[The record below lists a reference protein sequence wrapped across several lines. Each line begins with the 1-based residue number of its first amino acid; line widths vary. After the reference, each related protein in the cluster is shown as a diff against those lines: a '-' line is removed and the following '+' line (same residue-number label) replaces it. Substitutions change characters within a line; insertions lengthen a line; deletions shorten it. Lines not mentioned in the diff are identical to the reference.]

1 MKKKQKK
8 GESEMNLRDLFCQF
22 PQSVLRTVSLP
33 EPENSVSAA
42 LLLTPGTALLP
53 DYLYVG
59 PASVLP
65 PELPETALN
74 LLLDREP
81 PEAWCQGC
89 NVAVLE
95 DPDRMGSLFNDI
107 QRQLDRQQQSLIRI
121 GGLFSASLTHGGLQH
136 LIGQAAEL
144 LGNPLMLL
152 QNDGRLL
159 AWQSWLPEKAAEAI
173 HWENIQGELE
183 QEAWTPEHMAILE
196 RDGILERRGR
206 GETAQVYFDAYMGCT
221 AAVVP
226 VRIGG
231 VEVAWLHLAEL
242 RRPIAGTDLE
252 CFGLLAQLLSREMQ
266 KSDLLSKTEKSP
278 ASRFLQELLET
289 PYPNGETAL
298 RRLEALHFPVKDSFY
313 LAAMQFSVEKPA
325 EISFEMLELQL
336 RPALHNA
343 IWCVCREQFVIL
355 YTVEED
361 EELDSEVKG
370 LLRRIAIV
378 NHMTVGVSN
387 AFSTLDKIPAAFA
400 QTQTAI
406 RFGRKYPISYN
417 TGRPLCQ
424 YFQYSFLEMLETC
437 SKGGDLLQYCSPM
450 LLRLLN
456 YDQKNGTDLMN
467 TLYEYLENSRNINQ
481 TAEAL
486 YVHKNTL
493 LNRLNRI
500 RAVMNCD
507 MDNSWDRFLL
517 SLSFRVLFYKN
528 IYRPDVAKREWKH
541 WDTQTEK

>member
-1 MKKKQKK
+1 
-8 GESEMNLRDLFCQF
+8 
-22 PQSVLRTVSLP
+22 
-33 EPENSVSAA
+33 
-42 LLLTPGTALLP
+42 
-53 DYLYVG
+53 
-59 PASVLP
+59 
-65 PELPETALN
+65 
-74 LLLDREP
+74 
-81 PEAWCQGC
+81 
-89 NVAVLE
+89 
-95 DPDRMGSLFNDI
+95 
-107 QRQLDRQQQSLIRI
+107 
-121 GGLFSASLTHGGLQH
+121 
-136 LIGQAAEL
+136 
-144 LGNPLMLL
+144 MLL

-183 QEAWTPEHMAILE
+183 QEAWTPEHMAIVE

-221 AAVVP
+221 AAIIP

-242 RRPIAGTDLE
+242 RRPIAEADLE

-298 RRLEALHFPVKDSFY
+298 HRLEALHFPVKDSFY

-378 NHMTVGVSN
+378 NHITVGVSN

-541 WDTQTEK
+541 WDTQTEE

>member
-1 MKKKQKK
+1 MI
-8 GESEMNLRDLFCQF
+8 LRDVFCQF

-42 LLLTPGTALLP
+42 LLLTPGAELTPA
-53 DYLYVG
+53 YLYVG
-59 PASVLP
+59 QAAALP
-65 PELPETALN
+65 PE
-74 LLLDREP
+74 P
-81 PEAWCQGC
+81 P
-89 NVAVLE
+89 
-95 DPDRMGSLFNDI
+95 
-107 QRQLDRQQQSLIRI
+107 
-121 GGLFSASLTHGGLQH
+121 
-136 LIGQAAEL
+136 EL
-144 LGNPLMLL
+144 LGNPLSLL

-159 AWQSWLPEKAAEAI
+159 AWQSWLPEQAAEAI
-173 HWENIQGELE
+173 RWENIQRELE
-183 QEAWTPEHMAILE
+183 QESWTPEHLALLE
-196 RDGILERRGR
+196 RDGVLARRGR
-206 GETAQVYFDAYMGCT
+206 GETPQVYFDAYMGCT
-221 AAVVP
+221 AAIVP

-242 RRPIAGTDLE
+242 RRPMAEADLE
-252 CFGLLAQLLSREMQ
+252 SFGLLAQLLSREMQ

-278 ASRFLQELLET
+278 ASRLLQELLET
-289 PYPNGETAL
+289 PYPNGETAR
-298 RRLEALHFPVKDSFY
+298 RRLEALRFPVKDGFY
-313 LAAMQFSVEKPA
+313 LAAMQFAVEEPA
-325 EISFEMLELQL
+325 DISFEMLELQL

-343 IWCVCREQFVIL
+343 AWCVFQEQLVIL
-355 YTVEED
+355 YTVAED
-361 EELDSEVKG
+361 EELDAEVKG
-370 LLRRIAIV
+370 LLRRVAIV

-387 AFSTLDKIPAAFA
+387 AFSTLDKLPAAFA

-437 SKGGDLLQYCSPM
+437 SKGGDLLQYCTPM

-528 IYRPDVAKREWKH
+528 IYKPDIVKKEWKR
-541 WDTQTEK
+541 WDAQMEE